1 MNIARSQQPLFTPV
15 RMGVLELRNRIV
27 MAPLTRMRAANAQ
40 HAPTELHAEYYAQ
53 RTSAGLII
61 GECTEISPDAYG
73 WADTP
78 GLWSAEQVRGWRGVT
93 SAVHK
98 KGGLMYGQFWHTG
111 AMSHPSFFDGVLPM
125 SASNVNP
132 EQESVTP
139 SGRKPT
145 VAPRP
150 MSKNEI
156 RQTVADFGIAAKNAM
171 EAGFDGVQIQANY
184 LYLIAQFL
192 NSATNFRKDEYGGS
206 TVNRARLLF
215 EITETVLEYVE
226 AGRGGK
232 RGGPV

>member
-1 MNIARSQQPLFTPV
+1 MLNEIFTARPQPLFTPV
-15 RMGVLELRNRIV
+15 QMGKLQLPNRIV
-27 MAPLTRMRAANAQ
+27 MAPLTRMRVANPG

-53 RTSAGLII
+53 RASAGLLI

-93 SAVHK
+93 DAVHK
-98 KGGLMYGQFWHTG
+98 KGGLMYAQLWHTG
-111 AMSHPSFFDGVLPM
+111 AMSHPDFFDGALPM

-150 MSKNEI
+150 MSKDEI
-156 RQTVADFGIAAKNAM
+156 RRPW
-171 EAGFDGVQIQANY
+171 
-184 LYLIAQFL
+184 LILELRQRMPWKRDSMVYRSRPTTSISSL
-192 NSATNFRKDEYGGS
+192 NS
-206 TVNRARLLF
+206 
-215 EITETVLEYVE
+215 
-226 AGRGGK
+226 
-232 RGGPV
+232 